1 MLDLR
6 EMGLFLLGG
15 LIEQELMK
23 AFFFFFSKIVC

>member
-23 AFFFFFSKIVC
+23 AFFFFSKIVC